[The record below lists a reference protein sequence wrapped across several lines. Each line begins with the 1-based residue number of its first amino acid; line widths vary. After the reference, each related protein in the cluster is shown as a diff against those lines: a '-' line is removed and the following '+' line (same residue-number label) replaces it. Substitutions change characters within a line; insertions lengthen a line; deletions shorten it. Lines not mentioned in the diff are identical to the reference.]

1 MVTLIWSTGYG
12 GRHPKYFPP
21 THTIS
26 TRLHYDYNHFVY
38 VFLEKLKLDSLTTI
52 QKDDLLTKLMEDFDM
67 IKQQFAGLV
76 DSTLQSL
83 RHNNVNLEELKVA
96 VKEYLPNE
104 VHNLFSNAKSLNDL
118 FLEDLS
124 EYWSF
129 FDYELL
135 AFIIKRRCKELQGD
149 LDEYIAM
156 FKEYCKRKY
165 SEVPTVF
172 NSKAHKRYYNLT
184 VKVCGEFD
192 HITMEQVKEIECQ
205 LQKITG
211 LDLSLARIGDG
222 CIELV
227 FISLSG
233 EDDMLPLSVQ
243 DKEKLSEMGI
253 LKLYSDKC
261 VYYDNGESSP
271 SGAQLT
277 HPKKLLPD
285 PNTSQPAEEV
295 VKKLEEQLNC
305 SICHNSYTD
314 PKLLQCNHVFCRDC
328 LVGLAHRNPQGLPC
342 PTCRQVT
349 PIPPSG
355 VAGLQPANEILDQHK
370 KVKQDIL
377 YCQQH
382 QNQELELYCE
392 TCEELIC
399 FQCTIQQHH
408 GHKYNLIGEV
418 FEKHKKEIM
427 SSLNPAEQQQTLASQ
442 ALERLDVGCREITD
456 QQAALQA
463 QIHKSSQQL
472 HEVIDLREKELANK
486 LNYITQEKLSKL
498 ASQREKIETTL
509 AQLGS
514 CLDMVKEKLRTGSQ
528 GVVLRMKT
536 ALVKQVKD
544 LTTAFKPDIMEL
556 YTDTDMRFL
565 SSHVVAEAC
574 RAHGLVAT
582 YDPSQWYTISKVT
595 DVATVGKTFTATF
608 TQHGEEAFENLME
621 SLECELV
628 SELTG
633 TRARGSVERR
643 GQSQYEVSYQPT
655 IKGRHQLHIKVMG
668 EHIIGSPHRVAV
680 NKLPDEKLGT
690 PIQTIDLLNKPLG
703 IALNQSGEVVV
714 TSPGGNCVSVFSQSG
729 DKLQSFGT
737 EGSGQGQFMHPY
749 GVAVDGEG
757 NILVADRDNHR
768 IQKFTAEG
776 QFLAAVGTKG
786 SRPLQFDEV
795 EDIAI
800 NTSNNKMYVVD
811 TSNYRIQVLNSDL
824 TFSNTFGKR
833 GENKGEFIY
842 PWAIACDSTGNVY
855 VVDFG
860 NDRIQVFTPTG
871 KFLRMFGSHGEGD
884 GELDRPVGI
893 ALDVQDKVYVSERS
907 NDRIS
912 VFTSEGQFV
921 TSFGSKGGRPGE
933 FDDPRGLAVD
943 SNGVLYV
950 CDLSNKRLQLF

>member
-1 MVTLIWSTGYG
+1 M
-12 GRHPKYFPP
+12 
-21 THTIS
+21 
-26 TRLHYDYNHFVY
+26 
-38 VFLEKLKLDSLTTI
+38 FLDKLKLDSLTAI

-104 VHNLFSNAKSLNDL
+104 VHNLFSNAKSLNDM
-118 FLEDLS
+118 FLEDLFD
-124 EYWSF
+124 YWSF

-165 SEVPTVF
+165 SEVPTAF

-184 VKVCGEFD
+184 VKVYGEFH
-192 HITMEQVKEIECQ
+192 HITMEQIKEIECR
-205 LQKITG
+205 LQEITH
-211 LDLSLARIGDG
+211 LDLSLSRIGDG

-261 VYYDNGESSP
+261 VYYDRDESSP
-271 SGAQLT
+271 SGTQMT

-285 PNTSQPAEEV
+285 PNISQQAKEV

-305 SICHNSYTD
+305 SICLNVYTD
-314 PKLLQCNHVFCRDC
+314 PRLLKCNHVFCREC

-342 PTCRQVT
+342 PTCHQVT
-349 PIPPSG
+349 PIPPEG
-355 VAGLQPANEILDQHK
+355 VAGLQSAFQTNQLLDQHE

-382 QNQELELYCE
+382 QIQELELYCD

-399 FQCTIQQHH
+399 FQCSIQLHH

-427 SSLNPAEQQQTLASQ
+427 SSLNPAEQQQTLARK
-442 ALERLDVGCREITD
+442 ALEKLDDRCSEITN

-472 HEVIDLREKELANK
+472 HEIIDLREKELTNK
-486 LNYITQEKLSKL
+486 LNYIIQEKLSNL
-498 ASQREKIETTL
+498 ASQREQIETTL

-514 CLDMVKEKLRTGSQ
+514 CLDKVKEKLRTDSQ
-528 GVVLRMKT
+528 GVVQRMKT
-536 ALVKQVKD
+536 ALAKQVKD
-544 LTTAFKPDIMEL
+544 LTTAFKPDTMEL
-556 YTDTDMRFL
+556 NTDADMRFL
-565 SSHVVAEAC
+565 SSYVAAEAC
-574 RAHGLVAT
+574 RAHGLVSSPRT
-582 YDPSQWYTISKVT
+582 LDPSQWYAISKVT

-608 TQHGEEAFENLME
+608 IQIGKKVLENLSE

-633 TRARGSVERR
+633 TRARGSLERR

-655 IKGRHQLHIKVMG
+655 IKGRHQIHIKVMG

-680 NKLPDEKLGT
+680 NKSPDEKLGI
-690 PIQTIDLLNKPLG
+690 PIRTIDLLNQPWG
-703 IALNQSGEVVV
+703 IALNQRGEVVV
-714 TSPGGNCVSVFSQSG
+714 TSPVQNCVSVFSPSG
-729 DKLQSFGT
+729 DKLQSFDT
-737 EGSGQGQFMHPY
+737 EGSNSGQGQFMRPI

-757 NILVADRDNHR
+757 NILVAEYDNHR
-768 IQKFTAEG
+768 IQKFTAKG
-776 QFLAAVGTKG
+776 QFLTAVGTKG
-786 SRPLQFDEV
+786 SGPLQFNKV
-795 EDIAI
+795 WDIAI
-800 NTSNNKMYVVD
+800 NTSNNKVYVVD
-811 TSNYRIQVLNSDL
+811 YGNYCIQVLNSDL
-824 TFSNTFGKR
+824 TFSNNFGEC
-833 GENKGEFIY
+833 GTNEGEFDC

-855 VVDFG
+855 VADFG
-860 NDRIQVFTPTG
+860 NHRIQVFTSTG
-871 KFLRMFGSHGEGD
+871 KFLRMFGSRGEGD
-884 GELDRPVGI
+884 GELDWPIGI
-893 ALDVQDKVYVSERS
+893 ALDVQDKVYVSDSS
-907 NDRIS
+907 NHRIS

-921 TSFGSKGGRPGE
+921 TSFGSRGKRPGE
-933 FDDPRGLAVD
+933 FEDPRGLAVD
-943 SNGVLYV
+943 SNGVVYV
-950 CDLSNKRLQLF
+950 CDLSNKRLQCF